1 MMKQIHPLGFTT
13 SAILVAYLLSNDL
26 SISEQAAIGAWFNVI
41 GDVLAASSA
50 WGSVIQERCE
60 SLNDNSDNEKEL
72 LKKSIEKIQ
81 KILDDNNIMNK
92 EVDDDE

>member
-1 MMKQIHPLGFTT
+1 MKQIHPLGFTT

-26 SISEQAAIGAWFNVI
+26 SISEQAAIGSWFNVI